1 MDKETQRTLCRRV
14 GNNIA
19 NLNADLSS
27 MHTQNRTLLQ
37 EIRDNERRVEEA
49 RRQVRDLMVPTV
61 PGMGRLRSRIGKI
74 VEDHGDLIQEIN
86 RVNRLSDA
94 QSVLAAEIRNL
105 DMLKSKIPQ
114 IERRIEELRRL
125 VEVSNA
131 GFARM
136 RCSDVV
142 GAGEI
147 WR

>member
-61 PGMGRLRSRIGKI
+61 PGMGRLRSRIGSSAI
-74 VEDHGDLIQEIN
+74 
-86 RVNRLSDA
+86 S
-94 QSVLAAEIRNL
+94 
-105 DMLKSKIPQ
+105 
-114 IERRIEELRRL
+114 
-125 VEVSNA
+125 
-131 GFARM
+131 
-136 RCSDVV
+136 
-142 GAGEI
+142 
-147 WR
+147 W